1 MAVRGR
7 AMSGALDFLG
17 LSSKKA
23 AAYVDRG
30 AGKSAKFLGKASA
43 RYDKGI
49 ASGII
54 KAPSHAP
61 LAAQKKAEVVR
72 NAAIRARQ
80 MQVGKR
86 YAAGGAALGS
96 VGMYKNKTGSRGGYH
111 GPNMQAPR
119 GSGRFA

>member
-1 MAVRGR
+1 MAVRGK
-7 AMSGALDFLG
+7 AMSQALDFLG

-30 AGKSAKFLGKASA
+30 AGKSAKYLARAGK
-43 RYDKGI
+43 RYDAGI
-49 ASGII
+49 AAGTI

-61 LAAQKKAEVVR
+61 LAAQKRAETVR
-72 NAAIRARQ
+72 NAAIRGRQ
-80 MQVGKR
+80 MQVGGR
-86 YAAGGAALGS
+86 YAAGGLALGS
-96 VGMYKNKTGSRGGYH
+96 VGMYKNRTGSRGGYH